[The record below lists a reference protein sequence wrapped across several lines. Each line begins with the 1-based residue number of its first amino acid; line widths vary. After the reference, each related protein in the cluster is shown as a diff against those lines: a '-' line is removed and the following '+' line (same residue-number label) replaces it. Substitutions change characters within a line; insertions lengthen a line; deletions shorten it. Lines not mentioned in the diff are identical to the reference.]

1 MKKGLRLDEK
11 QSMLNEERNTVKIM
25 KLRKTF

>member
-25 KLRKTF
+25 KQRKTF